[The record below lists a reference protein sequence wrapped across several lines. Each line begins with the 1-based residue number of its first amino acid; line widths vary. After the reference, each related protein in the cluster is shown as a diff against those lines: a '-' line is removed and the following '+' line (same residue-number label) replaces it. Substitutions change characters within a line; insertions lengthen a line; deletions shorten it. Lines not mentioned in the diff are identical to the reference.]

1 MAQLLSLCNPSRL
14 SSHLVHKSSRCLS
27 ISAQQA
33 MSHNHDRVVEGI
45 ATKVRGFYDRK
56 EKFRI
61 YHGSTNSTRPLA
73 LTRNNYVDT
82 SPLSHVLKINT
93 EDRTAMVEPNVPMDR
108 LVEET
113 MKYGLIPP
121 VVMEFPGITV
131 GGGYAGTS
139 GESSSFKHGFFDR
152 TINSV
157 QMVLANG
164 NVVECSDRENADL
177 FHGAAGAVGS
187 LGVTTRI
194 ELRLRE
200 AKKYIQIVY
209 HPVSSVAEATETIQ
223 EVVADPE
230 VDHVDGILYSKT
242 KGVIMTGRMTNSRE
256 SNAPIVCFSDAKDPW
271 FYLHVKD
278 VISDRK
284 DPATELIPL
293 AEYLFRY
300 DRGGFWVGAL
310 AFDYFKVPFNSV
322 TRRWLDDFLHT
333 RMMYAGLHAS
343 EQSKKCIVQDL
354 ALPYSNVEQFI
365 EYTDQNLGIW
375 PLWLC
380 PLRQSPPPT
389 MHPHLKTP
397 SPTNSVPE
405 PMLNIGLYG
414 WGPSDPTAFLNANRD
429 LERKALELNSM
440 KWLYAHTYYSESEFW
455 AIYDR
460 QWYDALRAKYDATS
474 LPSVFDKVKADPD
487 AGTRAFGS
495 RVVSRLKGVWPIGGI
510 YGIKGA
516 IESGTYRQARASGWK
531 AKGGVDLM

>member
-1 MAQLLSLCNPSRL
+1 MAHLLSLCNPSRL

-45 ATKVRGFYDRK
+45 ATKVREFYDRK

-93 EDRTAMVEPNVPMDR
+93 EIRTAIVEPNVPMDR

-113 MKYGLIPP
+113 IKYGLIPP

-209 HPVSSVAEATETIQ
+209 YPVSSVAEATETIQ
-223 EVVADPE
+223 EVVADPG

-242 KGVIMTGRMTNSRE
+242 KGVIMTGRMTDSRD
-256 SNAPIVCFSDAKDPW
+256 SNAPIVRFSAAKDPW

-278 VISDRK
+278 VISDK
-284 DPATELIPL
+284 KGSVTELIPL

-322 TRRWLDDFLHT
+322 TRWWLDDFLHT

-354 ALPYSNVEQFI
+354 ALPYSNVEHFI
-365 EYTDQNLGIW
+365 EYTDKTLGIW

-380 PLRQSPPPT
+380 PLRQSPAPT

-397 SPTNSVPE
+397 APPNGVPE

-414 WGPSDPTAFLNANRD
+414 WGPSHPTTFLNANRD
-429 LERKALELNSM
+429 LERKALELGSM

-474 LPSVFDKVKADPD
+474 LPSVYDKVRVDPD
-487 AGTRAFGS
+487 AGTWAFGS

-516 IESGTYRQARASGWK
+516 IESGTYRQARASTWK
-531 AKGGVDLM
+531 SKAGVDVI

>member
-1 MAQLLSLCNPSRL
+1 
-14 SSHLVHKSSRCLS
+14 
-27 ISAQQA
+27 
-33 MSHNHDRVVEGI
+33 MSHDHDRVVGGI
-45 ATKVRGFYDRK
+45 AAKVREFYDRK
-56 EKFRI
+56 DKFRI

-164 NVVECSDRENADL
+164 NVVECSDSENADL

-200 AKKYIQIVY
+200 AKKYIRIVY
-209 HPVSSVAEATETIQ
+209 YPVSSVAEATQTIQ

-230 VDHVDGILYSKT
+230 LDHVDGILYSKT
-242 KGVIMTGRMTNSRE
+242 KGVIMTGRMTDSRE
-256 SNAPIVCFSDAKDPW
+256 GNAPIVRFSAAKDPW
-271 FYLHVKD
+271 FYLHVKGL
-278 VISDRK
+278 ISDK
-284 DPATELIPL
+284 KGPVTELIPL

-310 AFDYFKVPFNSV
+310 AFDYFKVPYNSV

-354 ALPYSNVEQFI
+354 ALPYPNVEHFI
-365 EYTDQNLGIW
+365 EYTDKNLGIW

-380 PLRQSPPPT
+380 PLRQSPAPT
-389 MHPHLKTP
+389 MHPHLKHP
-397 SPTNSVPE
+397 APTNGVPE

-414 WGPSDPTAFLNANRD
+414 WGPSEPHNFLEANRA
-429 LERKALELNSM
+429 LERKARELGSM
-440 KWLYAHTYYSESEFW
+440 KWLYAHTYYSEEEFW
-455 AIYDR
+455 DIYDR
-460 QWYDALRAKYDATS
+460 PWYDALRAKYDATS
-474 LPSVFDKVKADPD
+474 LPSVYDKVRVDPD
-487 AGTRAFGS
+487 AGTRTFGS
-495 RVVSRLKGVWPIGGI
+495 RWVSRLKGVWPLGGI

-516 IESGTYRQARASGWK
+516 IDSGTYRQARASTWK
-531 AKGGVDLM
+531 SKGGEEVV